1 VVYAFWRR
9 KEERRRKREKEKE
22 EEKERCAC
30 LRGRE
35 GEKKEKRKREGEWDM
50 CQCVSGWEK
59 IVLSS
64 LSQPDA
70 NTWQGGLYFYLNA
83 PTYVNYT
90 KTPFYNI
97 SIILEL
103 IFDPTFI

>member
-1 VVYAFWRR
+1 VRNQG
-9 KEERRRKREKEKE
+9 KKEK
-22 EEKERCAC
+22 KRK
-30 LRGRE
+30 
-35 GEKKEKRKREGEWDM
+35 EKKEEWGEKDT
-50 CQCVSGWEK
+50 CVSVGCEK
-59 IVLSS
+59 IMLYS